1 MLTRRRSSNQSGQ
14 AIPFL
19 RMPQKAQSGNMSVVG
34 AFLAEILGYLSL
46 PPIILPP
53 RFVNRRLFLYDKQQ
67 LHRNNYSATESG
79 YTTSRHARFARS
91 TKSLLPGRWNTYL
104 RRSYRPL

>member
-1 MLTRRRSSNQSGQ
+1 MLTRRQLSNQSGQ
-14 AIPFL
+14 AIPCL
-19 RMPQKAQSGNMSVVG
+19 RMPQKAQSGNLSVVG
-34 AFLAEILGYLSL
+34 VFLAEVLGYLSL
-46 PPIILPP
+46 LPFNLTP

-67 LHRNNYSATESG
+67 LHRNNYRATESG

-104 RRSYRPL
+104 RRSY